1 MKNNTLMII
10 LTVIIIG
17 IASFGKYVE
26 INITESAINIVEK
39 RLNPAP
45 LLSHRFD
52 YFGTTLK
59 ENFTSQKVN
68 FENLKANKSEMLKV
82 RNETSIMWEKYKLLA
97 GEEEREI
104 VERTDNNMKDVDQFV
119 DMLIEKAETDPAYVN
134 SIIEKGILFE
144 KIDPIL
150 KDINYLTDL
159 QTEVGTKQTN
169 VMLELLKKFS
179 NFMIGALSLAMIMLG
194 SIIYSALK
202 KDEPIKST
210 KSKKTTTKTTTK
222 TTKGKTPTKTPS
234 KTSTKTPVT
243 RPKKTIK

>member
-1 MKNNTLMII
+1 MKNNILMII

-68 FENLKANKSEMLKV
+68 FENLKASKSEMLKV

-97 GEEEREI
+97 GEKEKEI
-104 VERTDNNMKDVDQFV
+104 VERTDNNMKEVDQFV
-119 DMLIEKAETDPAYVN
+119 DMLIEKAETDPAYVDA
-134 SIIEKGILFE
+134 IIQKGELFE

-150 KDINYLTDL
+150 EDINYLTDL
-159 QTEVGTKQTN
+159 QTEVGTEQTN

-194 SIIYSALK
+194 SIIYSSLK
-202 KDEPIKST
+202 KDQPVKNVG
-210 KSKKTTTKTTTK
+210 SKKTTTKTA
-222 TTKGKTPTKTPS
+222 KGKTPTK
-234 KTSTKTPVT
+234 KTTKTPVT
-243 RPKKTIK
+243 RPKKTTK

>member
-68 FENLKANKSEMLKV
+68 FENLKASKSEMLKV

-97 GEEEREI
+97 GEKEKEI
-104 VERTDNNMKDVDQFV
+104 VERTDNNMKEVDQFV
-119 DMLIEKAETDPAYVN
+119 DMLIEKSETDPAYVDA
-134 SIIEKGILFE
+134 IIQKGELFE

-150 KDINYLTDL
+150 EDINYLTDL
-159 QTEVGTKQTN
+159 QTEVGTEQTN

-194 SIIYSALK
+194 SIIYSSLK
-202 KDEPIKST
+202 KDQPVKSIG
-210 KSKKTTTKTTTK
+210 SKKTNTK
-222 TTKGKTPTKTPS
+222 TTKGKTPTKTPIK
-234 KTSTKTPVT
+234 KTNKTPVT
-243 RPKKTIK
+243 RPKKTTK

>member
-26 INITESAINIVEK
+26 INITESATNIVEK

-97 GEEEREI
+97 GEEEKEI

-134 SIIEKGILFE
+134 SIVEKGILFE

-169 VMLELLKKFS
+169 VMLGLLKKFS

-202 KDEPIKST
+202 KDEPVKST
-210 KSKKTTTKTTTK
+210 GSKKTTTK

-243 RPKKTIK
+243 RPKKTTK

>member
-97 GEEEREI
+97 GEKEKEI
-104 VERTDNNMKDVDQFV
+104 VERTDNNMKEVDQFV
-119 DMLIEKAETDPAYVN
+119 DMLIEKSETDPAYVDA
-134 SIIEKGILFE
+134 ILQKGELFE

-150 KDINYLTDL
+150 EDINYLTDL
-159 QTEVGTKQTN
+159 QTEVGTEQTN
-169 VMLELLKKFS
+169 VMLGLLKKFS

-194 SIIYSALK
+194 SIIYSSLK

-210 KSKKTTTKTTTK
+210 KSKKTTTKTT
-222 TTKGKTPTKTPS
+222 KGKTPTKTPIK
-234 KTSTKTPVT
+234 KTNKTPVT
-243 RPKKTIK
+243 RPKKTTK

>member
-10 LTVIIIG
+10 LTVIIIA

-68 FENLKANKSEMLKV
+68 FEQLKANKAEIIKV
-82 RNETSIMWEKYKLLA
+82 RQETTVMWEKYKLIA
-97 GEEEREI
+97 GEQERPL
-104 VERTDNNMKDVDQFV
+104 VESTDASMKEVDAFV
-119 DMLIEKAETDPAYVN
+119 DELIIKSETNPAYVD
-134 SIIEKGILFE
+134 SIVQQGVLFD

-150 KDINYLTDL
+150 KNLNDLTDL

-169 VMLELLKKFS
+169 TMLELLRKFS

-202 KDEPIKST
+202 KEEVVKPT
-210 KSKKTTTKTTTK
+210 RGRKKTPAKRIPAKKPVAKPRK
-222 TTKGKTPTKTPS
+222 TTK
-234 KTSTKTPVT
+234 
-243 RPKKTIK
+243 

>member
-97 GEEEREI
+97 GEEEKEI

-210 KSKKTTTKTTTK
+210 KSKKTTTKTT
-222 TTKGKTPTKTPS
+222 KGKTPTKTPS

>member
-169 VMLELLKKFS
+169 VMLGLLKKFS

-202 KDEPIKST
+202 KDEPVKST
-210 KSKKTTTKTTTK
+210 KSKKTTTK

-243 RPKKTIK
+243 RPKKTTK

>member
-68 FENLKANKSEMLKV
+68 FENLKANKSEILKV

-119 DMLIEKAETDPAYVN
+119 DILIEKAETDPAYVN

-210 KSKKTTTKTTTK
+210 KSKKTTTKTT
-222 TTKGKTPTKTPS
+222 KGKTPTKTPS

-243 RPKKTIK
+243 RPKKTTK

>member
-194 SIIYSALK
+194 SIIYSVLK

-210 KSKKTTTKTTTK
+210 KSKKTTTK

>member
-119 DMLIEKAETDPAYVN
+119 DMLIEKAETDPTYVN

-144 KIDPIL
+144 KINPIL

-169 VMLELLKKFS
+169 VMLGLLKKFS

-210 KSKKTTTKTTTK
+210 KSKKTTTKTT
-222 TTKGKTPTKTPS
+222 KGKTPTKTPS

>member
-10 LTVIIIG
+10 LTVIIIA

-26 INITESAINIVEK
+26 INITESATNIVEK

-68 FENLKANKSEMLKV
+68 FEQLKANKAEIMKV
-82 RNETSIMWEKYKLLA
+82 REETTVMWEKYKLIA
-97 GEEEREI
+97 GEQERPL
-104 VERTDNNMKDVDQFV
+104 VESIDASMREVDAFV
-119 DMLIEKAETDPAYVN
+119 DELIIKSETNPAYVD
-134 SIIEKGILFE
+134 SIVQQGFLFD

-150 KDINYLTDL
+150 KNLNELIDL
-159 QTEVGTKQTN
+159 QTEVGAKQTN
-169 VMLELLKKFS
+169 TMLELLKKFS

-202 KDEPIKST
+202 KEEVVKPT
-210 KSKKTTTKTTTK
+210 RGRKKTPAKRIPAKKPVAKPRK
-222 TTKGKTPTKTPS
+222 TTK
-234 KTSTKTPVT
+234 
-243 RPKKTIK
+243 

>member
-26 INITESAINIVEK
+26 ISITESATNIVEK

-68 FENLKANKSEMLKV
+68 FENLKSNKSEILKV
-82 RNETSIMWEKYKLLA
+82 RTETSAMWEKYKLLA
-97 GEEEREI
+97 GEKEKAI
-104 VERTDNNMKDVDQFV
+104 VDRTDANMKDVDQFV
-119 DMLIEKAETDPAYVN
+119 DMLIEKAETDPVYVD
-134 SIIEKGILFE
+134 SIVQKGILFE

-150 KDINYLTDL
+150 EDINYLTDL
-159 QTEVGTKQTN
+159 QTEVGTEQTN

-202 KDEPIKST
+202 KDEPAKPT
-210 KSKKTTTKTTTK
+210 RGRKKPVAKK
-222 TTKGKTPTKTPS
+222 
-234 KTSTKTPVT
+234 PVT
-243 RPKKTIK
+243 KKPVAKPRKKS

>member
-26 INITESAINIVEK
+26 ISITKSAKNIVEK

-68 FENLKANKSEMLKV
+68 FENLRSNKSEILKV
-82 RNETSIMWEKYKLLA
+82 RTETSVMWEKYKLLA
-97 GEEEREI
+97 GEKEKVI
-104 VERTDNNMKDVDQFV
+104 VDRTDANMKDVDQFV
-119 DMLIEKAETDPAYVN
+119 DMLIEKAETDPAYVD
-134 SIIEKGILFE
+134 SVVQKGILFE

-150 KDINYLTDL
+150 EDINYLTDL
-159 QTEVGTKQTN
+159 QTEVGTEQTN

-202 KDEPIKST
+202 KDEPAKPT
-210 KSKKTTTKTTTK
+210 RGRKKPVAKK
-222 TTKGKTPTKTPS
+222 
-234 KTSTKTPVT
+234 PVT
-243 RPKKTIK
+243 KKPVAKPRKKS

>member
-68 FENLKANKSEMLKV
+68 FENLKANKSEILKV

-119 DMLIEKAETDPAYVN
+119 DILIEKAETDPAYVN

-210 KSKKTTTKTTTK
+210 KSKKTTTKTT
-222 TTKGKTPTKTPS
+222 KGKTPTKTPS

>member
-10 LTVIIIG
+10 LTVIIIA

-26 INITESAINIVEK
+26 ISITESAINIVEK

-68 FENLKANKSEMLKV
+68 FEQLKANKAEIIKV
-82 RNETSIMWEKYKLLA
+82 REETTVMWEKYKLIA
-97 GEEEREI
+97 GEQERPL
-104 VERTDNNMKDVDQFV
+104 VESTDASMKEVDAFV
-119 DMLIEKAETDPAYVN
+119 DELIIKSETNPAYVD
-134 SIIEKGILFE
+134 SIVQQGVLFD

-150 KDINYLTDL
+150 KNLNDLTDL
-159 QTEVGTKQTN
+159 QTEVGAKQTN
-169 VMLELLKKFS
+169 TMLELLRKFS

-202 KDEPIKST
+202 KEEVVKPT
-210 KSKKTTTKTTTK
+210 RGRKKTPAKRVPAKKPIAKKPVAKPRK
-222 TTKGKTPTKTPS
+222 TTK
-234 KTSTKTPVT
+234 
-243 RPKKTIK
+243 

>member
-169 VMLELLKKFS
+169 VMLGLLKKFS

-202 KDEPIKST
+202 KDEPVKST
-210 KSKKTTTKTTTK
+210 KSKKTTTK

-243 RPKKTIK
+243 RSKKTTK